1 MKTFL
6 FVLVSLAGS
15 IAIAGEITL
24 KPYFPSPFASEP
36 FSQSAMCHV
45 QGIDDGGNWTGV
57 CRYYG
62 YYSRNANAVVTWG
75 PTGTPLA
82 AQPCW
87 PYAYEGS
94 PVCPQQTFGAFN
106 STIPGWL
113 QGTDGS
119 TKAYVIDTTPR
130 YSVLITP

>member
-15 IAIAGEITL
+15 IAIAGEIVL
-24 KPYFPSPFASEP
+24 QPYTPSPFASEP
-36 FSQSAMCHV
+36 FSQSALCHV
-45 QGIDDGGNWTGV
+45 QSLASGNWEGV

-62 YYSRNANAVVTWG
+62 YHNTTAWALVTWN

-87 PYAYEGS
+87 LYAFEGS
-94 PVCPQQTFGAFN
+94 PVCPQQTYGAFD
-106 STIPGWL
+106 SRIPGWL
-113 QGTDGS
+113 QGVSGDA
-119 TKAYVIDTTPR
+119 KAYVIDTTPR